1 MEIEIKKVTGW
12 FGVKEKNGLIENP
25 DKDNIN
31 KSDVVLVVNNS
42 GETREII
49 LFDSNSKEKKR
60 IKITD
65 KQSIKLQKETTD
77 KISGLVQC
85 IGLVK

>member
-12 FGVKEKNGLIENP
+12 FGLKEKNGLIENP

-49 LFDSNSKEKKR
+49 LFDYNSKEKKR

-65 KQSIKLQKETTD
+65 KQSIK
-77 KISGLVQC
+77 
-85 IGLVK
+85 

>member
-12 FGVKEKNGLIENP
+12 FGLKEKNGLIENP

-42 GETREII
+42 GETVVRGE
-49 LFDSNSKEKKR
+49 LSK
-60 IKITD
+60 TYYD
-65 KQSIKLQKETTD
+65 AQ
-77 KISGLVQC
+77 
-85 IGLVK
+85 